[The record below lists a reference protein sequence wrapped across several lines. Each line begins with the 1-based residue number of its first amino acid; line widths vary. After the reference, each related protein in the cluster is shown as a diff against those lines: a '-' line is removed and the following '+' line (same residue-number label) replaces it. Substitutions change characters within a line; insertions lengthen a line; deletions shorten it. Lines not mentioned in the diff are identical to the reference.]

1 MGSIF
6 SAALERTAARLDR
19 WLGWDR
25 LPLPLAIPTLV
36 GLRGRLR
43 NENLYDTGKG
53 RRAAEP
59 DKDSGNYLTARTY
72 DGTYNDLNDPQMGA
86 LHARF
91 GRNVPLQFTWP
102 EPDEALLEPN
112 PRLVS
117 RRLLT
122 RDEFSPAT
130 TLNLLAGAW
139 IQFEVHDWFSH
150 GQGEEESPWRL
161 PLEDGDPWHENPM
174 QIPRAKRDPSPDSS
188 GPPTYATE
196 DTHWW
201 DGSKS
206 TAATSGSPTRSARA
220 RTGS

>member
-6 SAALERTAARLDR
+6 SAALDRTAARLDR

-25 LPLPLAIPTLV
+25 LPLPLAILTLV

-130 TLNLLAGAW
+130 TLNLLAG
-139 IQFEVHDWFSH
+139 
-150 GQGEEESPWRL
+150 
-161 PLEDGDPWHENPM
+161 
-174 QIPRAKRDPSPDSS
+174 
-188 GPPTYATE
+188 
-196 DTHWW
+196 
-201 DGSKS
+201 
-206 TAATSGSPTRSARA
+206 
-220 RTGS
+220 